1 MKPVKAPFFF
11 ERKRMLG
18 IVVGLLAISAMMA
31 CGDLQDI
38 DAAIVAGI
46 LENVDSVSGE
56 VTVQLKDGTA
66 VTFNLEDVNIEAL
79 QAVAGS
85 AVLQPGD
92 EVELT
97 LDEDDSVTT
106 VAPSIAKAEGTI
118 LSVDIEA
125 STVTITAENGIEFTV
140 AVTPETHIQGK
151 GPGPSASELSE
162 LSPGM
167 VVDVKYNP
175 ETLDASRIHFERRD
189 RDRDD
194 EDEDEV
200 KGVIS
205 SVDTDA
211 HTITLVDKNGDESTF
226 KVVPSTE
233 IDDDGPATFSAI
245 QLGAEVEIEFD
256 PQSMESL
263 EIEIEETD
271 DEDDDDED
279 EDDEDDEN

>member
-11 ERKRMLG
+11 ERKRLLG
-18 IVVGLLAISAMMA
+18 IVVALMAILATVA
-31 CGDLQDI
+31 CVDLQDI
-38 DAAIVAGI
+38 DAAVVQGI
-46 LENVDSVSGE
+46 LQNVDSISGE
-56 VTVQLKDGTA
+56 VTVQLKDGTTM
-66 VTFNLEDVNIEAL
+66 TFNLEDVDIEAL
-79 QAVAGS
+79 QAIAGS

-106 VAPSIAKAEGTI
+106 LAPSIAKAEGTI
-118 LSVDIEA
+118 VSVDIEA

-140 AVTPETHIQGK
+140 AVTPETRIQGK
-151 GPGPSASELSE
+151 GPGSSASELSE

-175 ETLDASRIHFERRD
+175 ETLDASRIHFDRRD

-205 SVDTDA
+205 SIDTDA
-211 HTITLVDKNGDESTF
+211 HTITLVDENGDELTF

-233 IDDDGPATFSAI
+233 IDDDGPVTFSAI
-245 QLGAEVEIEFD
+245 QLGSEVEIEFD
-256 PQSMESL
+256 PRSMEAL
-263 EIEIEETD
+263 EIEIEE
-271 DEDDDDED
+271 DED
-279 EDDEDDEN
+279 